1 MQDRARSITTTPEV
15 DEAGTVLIVDDDE
28 EIRDLLVKFLSRN
41 GFVAVGAGDEP
52 GMQAALRA
60 TAVDL
65 VILDL
70 MLPRVSGLDIC
81 RALRAKSSVP
91 ILILTAKDEVM
102 DRVVGLELGA
112 DDYLTKPF
120 NPRELLARVRAI
132 LRRSKAEGGAP
143 GHPRGSLLEFAGW
156 TLDVRRRLLLSPDGV
171 AVDLSVA
178 EFDLLMVF
186 LEHPRQVL
194 TREELVEA
202 TGGRGP
208 ASLGRS
214 VDVQVSRLRR
224 RFEADPSQP
233 PMIKTVRGAGYMF
246 LYQVSRT

>member
-1 MQDRARSITTTPEV
+1 MQERVGAASATPEAG
-15 DEAGTVLIVDDDE
+15 EAGTVLIVDDDE
-28 EIRDLLVKFLSRN
+28 EIRDLLVRFLSRN
-41 GFVAVGAGDEP
+41 GFVALSAGNEP
-52 GMQAALRA
+52 DMQAALRSA
-60 TAVDL
+60 SVDL

-70 MLPRVSGLDIC
+70 MLPKVSGLDIC
-81 RALRAKSSVP
+81 RALRARSSIP

-102 DRVVGLELGA
+102 ERILGLELGA

-132 LRRSKAEGGAP
+132 LRRARAEDGTP
-143 GHPRGSLLEFAGW
+143 GRPRGSVIEFARW

-178 EFDLLMVF
+178 EFDLLMAF

-194 TREELVEA
+194 TREQLVEA

-208 ASLGRS
+208 ANLGRS
-214 VDVQVSRLRR
+214 IDVQVSRLRR
-224 RFEADPSQP
+224 RFEVDQGQP

-246 LYQVSRT
+246 LYPVCRA

>member
-1 MQDRARSITTTPEV
+1 MHDRAGATSTTPEG
-15 DEAGTVLIVDDDE
+15 DEAGTVLVVDDDE
-28 EIRDLLVKFLSRN
+28 QIRDLLVRFFSRN
-41 GFVAVGAGDEP
+41 GF
-52 GMQAALRA
+52 AALSAGGEPDMQVALR
-60 TAVDL
+60 TAKVDI

-70 MLPRVSGLDIC
+70 MLPKVSGLDIC
-81 RALRAKSSVP
+81 RALRARSSIP
-91 ILILTAKDEVM
+91 ILILTAKDEVTE
-102 DRVVGLELGA
+102 RILGLELGA

-132 LRRSKAEGGAP
+132 LRRARAEDATSGR
-143 GHPRGSLLEFAGW
+143 PRGSVVEFARW

-186 LEHPRQVL
+186 LEHPQQVL
-194 TREELVEA
+194 ARERLAEA

-208 ASLGRS
+208 ASLDRS

-224 RFEADPSQP
+224 RFETDPSQP
-233 PMIKTVRGAGYMF
+233 PVIKTVRGAGYV
-246 LYQVSRT
+246 LVHPVRRP

>member
-1 MQDRARSITTTPEV
+1 MQERVGAASATPEAG
-15 DEAGTVLIVDDDE
+15 EAGTVLIVDDDE
-28 EIRDLLVKFLSRN
+28 EIRDLLVRFLSRN
-41 GFVAVGAGDEP
+41 GFVALSAGNEP
-52 GMQAALRA
+52 DMQAALRSA
-60 TAVDL
+60 SVDL

-70 MLPRVSGLDIC
+70 MLPKVSGLDIC
-81 RALRAKSSVP
+81 RALRARSSIP

-102 DRVVGLELGA
+102 ERILG
-112 DDYLTKPF
+112 LTKPF

-132 LRRSKAEGGAP
+132 LRRARAEDGTP
-143 GHPRGSLLEFAGW
+143 GRPRGSVIEFARW

-178 EFDLLMVF
+178 EFDLLMAF

-194 TREELVEA
+194 TREQLVEA

-208 ASLGRS
+208 ANLGRS
-214 VDVQVSRLRR
+214 IDVQVSRLRR
-224 RFEADPSQP
+224 RFEVDQGQP

-246 LYQVSRT
+246 LYPVCRA